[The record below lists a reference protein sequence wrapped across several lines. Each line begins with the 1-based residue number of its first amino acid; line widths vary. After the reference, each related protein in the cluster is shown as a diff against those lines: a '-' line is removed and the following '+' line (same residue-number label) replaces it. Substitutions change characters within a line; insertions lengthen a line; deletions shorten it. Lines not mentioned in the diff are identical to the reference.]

1 MQIFRANI
9 IYTPESHRFE
19 VIPHGFVAVSDGKV
33 EGVWQEL
40 PAHLADI
47 PVTDWGDRLLE
58 RLERFVYVGDDRHIV
73 ARYCQGCLIPDPWD
87 DDNEK

>member
-33 EGVWQEL
+33 EGVWEEL

-47 PVTDWGDRLLE
+47 PVTDWGDRLLIPAMNDTMP
-58 RLERFVYVGDDRHIV
+58 RSTATRASPWTWSCCR
-73 ARYCQGCLIPDPWD
+73 GCRTTRSQRS
-87 DDNEK
+87 